1 MCFADSQGVYL
12 TIHFYL
18 VQRLG
23 ASETTCLLNNMSCGM
38 HYKNFIL
45 TSTTKQEVDALSVS
59 GQVISILHPQT
70 KRIYGIQVMY

>member
-1 MCFADSQGVYL
+1 MYFADSQGVYL
-12 TIHFYL
+12 TIHFHL

-23 ASETTCLLNNMSCGM
+23 MHETMCSHTHMSCGM

-70 KRIYGIQVMY
+70 KRIYCIQAMY